1 MAYPTLQTAMVY
13 NPSQPLVLRG
23 LVTEFSDDE
32 FFEFCQA
39 NSDLRLERNASG
51 EIVIMTPAGFVSSA
65 HSGEVVAQLRNW
77 NKQYKL
83 GRVADS
89 SAGYTIPDKS
99 TLSPDASW
107 FSLAAWA
114 KVPAARRRKFLPIC
128 PEFVVEVMSPSDTL
142 AGSQANM
149 EQWLQNGVQLGF
161 LITDEPTEAAY
172 IYRPGQPVATV
183 LGFDNELSG
192 EPVLAG
198 EQAFQL

>member
-1 MAYPTLQTAMVY
+1 MVY

-65 HSGEVVAQLRNW
+65 QSLEVCGQLRNW

-83 GRVADS
+83 GRAADS
-89 SAGYTIPDKS
+89 SAGYIVPDKS

-107 FSLAAWA
+107 VSLATWE
-114 KVPAARRRKFLPIC
+114 KVPTARRRKFLTIC

-142 AGSQANM
+142 AGSQAKM

-172 IYRPGQPVATV
+172 IYRPGQPVETV

-192 EPVLAG
+192 ELVLPGFMLDLRELREVAN
-198 EQAFQL
+198 